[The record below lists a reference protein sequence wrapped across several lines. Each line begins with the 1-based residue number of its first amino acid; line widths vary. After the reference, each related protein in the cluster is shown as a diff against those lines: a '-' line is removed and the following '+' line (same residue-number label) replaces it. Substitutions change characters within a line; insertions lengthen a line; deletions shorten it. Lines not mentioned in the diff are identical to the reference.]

1 MSEAETGL
9 SSSTLSSLGGQQTDA
24 CSSQRLLFPQIIPY
38 FIHAFNLP
46 FCFPLQPCIL
56 HGKQLSMS
64 TLSASITDYKLYWPG
79 LTVPEKSQSL
89 VHPYWQLGFL
99 FLGCQRDSQ
108 MLCSDSKTIL
118 NQFCSALV
126 SCGHQAHFLPSPFR
140 SWKHVLLSAFFI
152 AWKIQFWC
160 LGHSFFM

>member
-9 SSSTLSSLGGQQTDA
+9 SSSTLPSLGGQQTNA

-46 FCFPLQPCIL
+46 FCFSLQPCIL
-56 HGKQLSMS
+56 HGKQFSMS
-64 TLSASITDYKLYWPG
+64 ILSASITDYKLYWAG
-79 LTVPEKSQSL
+79 LTVPEKKAVACSSL
-89 VHPYWQLGFL
+89 LATWLS
-99 FLGCQRDSQ
+99 FLGLPERFPNAV
-108 MLCSDSKTIL
+108 LRFP
-118 NQFCSALV
+118 NYQFCSALV